1 MQNIP
6 FWVCRPTAWAAW
18 TIVTLLAACGGGDGD
33 PAPTAPT
40 VPPTTPTA
48 PTTPTTPALQTW
60 QGKVVID
67 QGIEKAIVCV
77 DLNSNAACGSG
88 EPTSSATDSS
98 GSYRIQYQPTDAAA
112 ATQAQQAPLIAQID
126 TNAVDAQDP
135 ASTVTQKA
143 FTLHAPAGKAAQ
155 INPLTTL
162 VQRNIQRGASDVATA
177 EQSVALQL
185 GITVADIYDYQ
196 SAPSSTSATLADNAR
211 TAAKVTA
218 FALEIGSELRTPL
231 ASDAAESNQQLGRLR
246 YVSVNEYRV
255 FVRSSDGV
263 PNADGYTTSYELRTG
278 KAGGVDLTAA
288 QLYTASP
295 TTNSMYL
302 TDKGWNACN
311 GEPPRLSTRGL
322 PARTSY
328 CDGSILYYGFS
339 LPAEDVSGQAMADV
353 LTRMQTGHTV
363 LNTTHGI
370 PYAAT
375 IDITPSVVGNATFS
389 AGARLI
395 TAVSVQ
401 LNQPLFIN
409 NTAGDMLN
417 APTLEALIAARP
429 STGVVL
435 STAAGT
441 IGGLGMYSATE
452 QIRSAFVDSNTIAL
466 YRCEVDMPSVTNPR
480 NCNALPNSSFS
491 IATRGGSRYIQI
503 DNVPGTGQLRG
514 YAEYNGS
521 VYVYRQERPFTSE
534 ASALSYSQ
542 RLNGTAWENLCT
554 TLAIAP

>member
-1 MQNIP
+1 MQNTP
-6 FWVCRPTAWAAW
+6 SWVYRPTAWAAW
-18 TIVTLLAACGGGDGD
+18 IVVTLLAACGGGDGD
-33 PAPTAPT
+33 PVPTAPT
-40 VPPTTPTA
+40 IPPTTPTA
-48 PTTPTTPALQTW
+48 PSTPALQTW
-60 QGKVVID
+60 QGKVLID

-77 DLNSNAACGSG
+77 DLNSNAACDSG

-98 GSYRIQYQPTDAAA
+98 GSYRIQYQPATDAAA
-112 ATQAQQAPLIAQID
+112 SQAQQAPLIAQIGTD
-126 TNAVDAQDP
+126 AIDAQVP
-135 ASTVTQKA
+135 GSTVTQKA

-162 VQRNIQRGASDVATA
+162 VQRNIYRGASDVARA
-177 EQSVALQL
+177 EQAVALQL
-185 GITVADIYDYQ
+185 GIAVADIYDYQ
-196 SAPSSTSATLADNAR
+196 LAPSSSTAILADNAR
-211 TAAKVTA
+211 TAAKLTA
-218 FALEIGSELRTPL
+218 FALEMGNDLRTPL
-231 ASDAAESNQQLGRLR
+231 ASDAAESSLQLGRLR
-246 YVSVNEYRV
+246 YVSAGDYRV

-263 PNADGYTTSYELRTG
+263 PNADGYTASYELRTG
-278 KAGGVDLTAA
+278 KAGGVDLTKA
-288 QLYTASP
+288 QLYSASP

-339 LPAEDVSGQAMADV
+339 LSAEDVSGQAMADV

-375 IDITPSVVGNATFS
+375 VEITPSVVGNAAFS

-395 TAVSVQ
+395 TTVSVQ

-409 NTAGDMLN
+409 DTAGDMLN

-429 STGVVL
+429 SAAVVL

-441 IGGLGMYSATE
+441 VGGLGMYSATE
-452 QIRSAFVDSNTIAL
+452 QIRGAFVDGNTIAL

-480 NCNALPNSSFS
+480 NCHAVQNSSFS
-491 IATRGGSRYIQI
+491 IATRGGSRYLKIE
-503 DNVPGTGQLRG
+503 NLPGTGQLRG
-514 YAEYNGS
+514 YAEYKGS
-521 VYVYRQERPFTSE
+521 VYIYRQERPWATDTQ
-534 ASALSYSQ
+534 ALSYSQ
-542 RLNGTAWENLCT
+542 RLNGTAWENLRT